1 MNLFYKLL
9 STNKDISLLII
20 RLTLGLVILPHGAQ
34 KVLGSFGGYGFEGTM
49 NFFTTQL
56 GISPVFA
63 LLAIAAE
70 FFGSIGLILGLF
82 TRVAAFGIFVT
93 MLVAAVL
100 VHSPNG
106 FFLTNNG
113 YEFHI
118 LTLGLALPLIL
129 KGAGSCSLDDYLI
142 SKMDN

>member
-9 STNKDISLLII
+9 STNKDITLFIV
-20 RLTLGLVILPHGAQ
+20 RLTLGLVMLPHGAQ
-34 KVLGSFGGYGFEGTM
+34 KVLGMFGGFGFDGTM

-56 GISPVFA
+56 GIPPIFA
-63 LLAIAAE
+63 MFAIAAE
-70 FFGSIGLILGLF
+70 FFGALGLIFGLF

-93 MLVAAVL
+93 MFVAAVL
-100 VHSPNG
+100 VHGPNG

-118 LTLGLALPLIL
+118 LAMGLALPLVL
-129 KGAGSCSLDDYLI
+129 KGAGSFSLDDRI
-142 SKMDN
+142 MAQIDK

>member
-9 STNKDISLLII
+9 STNKDNTLLII

-49 NFFTTQL
+49 NFFTSHL
-56 GISPVFA
+56 GIPPLLA

-70 FFGSIGLILGLF
+70 FFGSIGLLLGLF

-106 FFLTNNG
+106 FFLNNNG

-118 LTLGLALPLIL
+118 LALGLALPLIL
-129 KGAGSCSLDDYLI
+129 KGAGSYSLDDYLVA
-142 SKMDN
+142 KMDN